1 MNCSKLCKILFK
13 QLLQTQLRAFYNS
26 WNKLLQ
32 TLEEA
37 IEKTLQGKALT
48 TTTLKKKHLQTLL
61 KQQQL
66 LQ

>member
-1 MNCSKLCKILFK
+1 
-13 QLLQTQLRAFYNS
+13 
-26 WNKLLQ
+26 LQ